1 MLTNSYRTS
10 PTLSGILLLLCLPT
24 LVMLAATPVLATNG
38 DELIG
43 VGPSSRSMGGVGIAS
58 SDDVITAVF
67 CNPAT
72 LTTLDGFSYIL
83 AGSVLKPTVKARVN
97 SPAPPYGVGNWNG
110 TSKDKTYPIPAMGFK
125 VPCRTGKLCFA
136 LGAYGITGM
145 GVDYRNQDPMNVN
158 TNLAVMQFAPAVA
171 YKLDKLSLGLA
182 LNIDYQSADLG
193 SGESHNYGFGARLGA
208 LYQLG
213 SVSLGATYSTPQ
225 PVTHERI
232 YDFDMD
238 GYYDDLEL
246 GLPQKVGVGVA
257 FTGNDRFFVET
268 DVKWIDW
275 EGARGYRDFDWEN
288 QWVFATGARY
298 RPTER
303 TAVRLGY
310 NYGRNVVAEHNGW
323 NPGGMTSFQGYQMS
337 TFGYEYFRIIGFP
350 AIVEHHITAGVG
362 WQITD
367 HFTLNLGYVR
377 GLENTITEVS
387 AGGAVE
393 LESSLSEDFFEFG
406 FGWTF

>member
-1 MLTNSYRTS
+1 MLTTSYRVSATI
-10 PTLSGILLLLCLPT
+10 SGIVPILFLSALVLFVELPA
-24 LVMLAATPVLATNG
+24 MATNG

-43 VGPSSRSMGGVGIAS
+43 VGPSSRAMGGVGIAL
-58 SDDVITAVF
+58 SDDVITSVF

-72 LTTLDGFSYIL
+72 LTTLEGYSYIF
-83 AGSVLKPTVKARVN
+83 AVSVLKPTVRARVN
-97 SPAPPYGVGNWNG
+97 SPAPPYGVGNWSG
-110 TSKDKTYPIPAMGFK
+110 TSKDAVYPIPAMGFK

-171 YKLDKLSLGLA
+171 YKLDKLSIGLA

-193 SGESHNYGFGARLGA
+193 AGESHNFGFGARLGA

-213 SVSLGATYSTPQ
+213 SVSLGATYTTPQ
-225 PVTHERI
+225 PVTHKRL

-238 GYYDDLEL
+238 GYYDDLDL
-246 GLPQKVGVGVA
+246 GLPQKFGVGLA
-257 FTGNDRFFVET
+257 WKGNDRFQAAT

-275 EGARGYRDFDWEN
+275 AGAKGYQDFDWEN
-288 QWVFATGARY
+288 QWVYAAGAQY
-298 RPTER
+298 RPTPA
-303 TAVRLGY
+303 TAIRMGY

-323 NPGGMTSFQGYQMS
+323 NPGGMTSIQGYQMS
-337 TFGYEYFRIIGFP
+337 TFAYEYFRIVGFP
-350 AIVEHHITAGVG
+350 AIVEHHITAEFG
-362 WQITD
+362 WQVTD

-377 GLENTITEVS
+377 GLENTLNEVS